1 MRSFLSIFL
10 FGQYLLSCSFIGTFC
25 FTECFRF
32 CLVAVPILARDY
44 IEFGPDDPQTRFEFG
59 AVVVWTDFHFM
70 LHIIPLSA
78 HIAIS
83 NRIIVT
89 EIYFFLRKRFSL
101 RPHWPVSG
109 LISLFCLIVPRSN
122 MDIIQTFI
130 HDYSCNGNIII
141 IIEKHKLTINTAPD
155 CTVQERFKGNIV
167 QADSSGR
174 NITDD
179 RVLCMQADF
188 AMLRL

>member
-1 MRSFLSIFL
+1 MSQNEEFPFDFSFWLVFIVLLFYWNVLFYRMLSF
-10 FGQYLLSCSFIGTFC
+10 
-25 FTECFRF
+25 FTSII
-32 CLVAVPILARDY
+32 VAVPILASDY

-59 AVVVWTDFHFM
+59 AVVVWTDSHFM

-89 EIYFFLRKRFSL
+89 EIYFFFRKRFSL
-101 RPHWPVSG
+101 RPHWPVSR

-141 IIEKHKLTINTAPD
+141 IIEKHKLTINTTPD
-155 CTVQERFKGNIV
+155 CTV
-167 QADSSGR
+167 
-174 NITDD
+174 
-179 RVLCMQADF
+179 
-188 AMLRL
+188 